1 MISAPE
7 LLLIKSRL
15 MQGADAARKI
25 ATSADPVFYDQE
37 QYEAVFT
44 ALTSMSQDLS
54 RVLAELDVLRG
65 MFYSGVSL
73 FLSSEMTSHGNGMPN
88 PGRDVVGVPEQADS
102 GSGEG
107 EPPVSQGTDGGVPSS
122 GPVRKR
128 TKRSQPRRHPKG
140 DALLPVA
147 MGPGDGS
154 GEVDSGKDG

>member
-25 ATSADPVFYDQE
+25 ATSTDPVFYDQE

-54 RVLAELDVLRG
+54 RILAELDVLRG

-73 FLSSEMTSHGNGMPN
+73 FLSSEMNHGNGMPN
-88 PGRDVVGVPEQADS
+88 AGRDVVGVPEQANS

-107 EPPVSQGTDGGVPSS
+107 EPPVSQGADGGVPSS

-128 TKRSQPRRHPKG
+128 TKRSQPRRNTKG
-140 DALLPVA
+140 DAEISVA
-147 MGPGDGS
+147 VGPGDGS

>member
-15 MQGADAARKI
+15 LQGADAARKI

-73 FLSSEMTSHGNGMPN
+73 FLSSEMPNGNGMPN
-88 PGRDVVGVPEQADS
+88 AGGDVVGVPEQADS
-102 GSGEG
+102 SGG
-107 EPPVSQGTDGGVPSS
+107 EREPAISQGADGGVPAS

-128 TKRSQPRRHPKG
+128 AKRSKPRRDSAG
-140 DALLPVA
+140 DAVLPVA
-147 MGPGDGS
+147 MGQGDG
-154 GEVDSGKDG
+154 DGAMDRSQIG